1 MTEFDSGID
10 VQSGVLPWWC
20 GKHSCGCL
28 LLIMGRLAGGVAD
41 LESGS
46 SRDQTKLIAK

>member
-20 GKHSCGCL
+20 DAARTASGQSL
-28 LLIMGRLAGGVAD
+28 LQNES
-41 LESGS
+41 LEP
-46 SRDQTKLIAK
+46 TV